1 MDPISGEGQS
11 SAACLLVLEI
21 ASSGIPSGR
30 NDSSGEVSSPVSRW
44 LPALANAVKLAHLG
58 TPPALAR
65 FFIVFAPAQLLL
77 QAGSFQKFLETPQ
90 SRPKG
95 FPVMNTHP

>member
-1 MDPISGEGQS
+1 MSQDSITT
-11 SAACLLVLEI
+11 
-21 ASSGIPSGR
+21 GR
-30 NDSSGEVSSPVSRW
+30 NDSSGEVSSPIGRW

-90 SRPKG
+90 SRAKG